1 HPLHDQQE
9 RDQQRGEED
18 DTEGDQSRSPLH
30 RRRDGGEAVRP
41 RSWHARR
48 GSAGPPTLDRVSAP
62 ASSPAYAR
70 PTRARRRCRGDRDWS
85 PSVSSSSPRC

>member
-1 HPLHDQQE
+1 MTLRATNPDL
-9 RDQQRGEED
+9 
-18 DTEGDQSRSPLH
+18 LCI
-30 RRRDGGEAVRP
+30 DGGTGEAVRP

-85 PSVSSSSPRC
+85 PSV